1 MAAPD
6 TNLERQKRW
15 HRWPLIGIGASVA
28 FGILMMV
35 LWLFGTVSE
44 SEPQGERSQI
54 EERSGEQSS
63 GSSPAHGQEP
73 AN

>member
-28 FGILMMV
+28 FGILMMFF
-35 LWLFGTVSE
+35 WLFGTVSDADPE
-44 SEPQGERSQI
+44 SPVEAQ
-54 EERSGEQSS
+54 SGEQQGG
-63 GSSPAHGQEP
+63 GSAPAPGQETTY
-73 AN
+73 